1 MENPWAFGW
10 TQLLMI
16 AGLVLTGVV
25 SLLGLR
31 TFGKWRRETIEARR
45 IEAAVDALSLAYQT
59 RWIFENIR
67 APIIY
72 RYEYEEMPERAGEPE
87 DRRASRG
94 KYFAVLKRVERNSEF
109 FKAVWNVQPR
119 VMALFG
125 AETERIFREVHEA
138 RRQVEVSAGLLYRD
152 FTSEVGLELT
162 EDTKRWRS
170 QQREDIDW
178 AEASGAEDGD
188 RIAAKLTVFLTGM
201 ELLCRP
207 IVDRAYRE

>member
-1 MENPWAFGW
+1 
-10 TQLLMI
+10 
-16 AGLVLTGVV
+16 
-25 SLLGLR
+25 
-31 TFGKWRRETIEARR
+31 
-45 IEAAVDALSLAYQT
+45 
-59 RWIFENIR
+59 
-67 APIIY
+67 
-72 RYEYEEMPERAGEPE
+72 
-87 DRRASRG
+87 
-94 KYFAVLKRVERNSEF
+94 
-109 FKAVWNVQPR
+109 
-119 VMALFG
+119 MALFG
-125 AETERIFREVHEA
+125 AETERIFREVYEE

-170 QQREDIDW
+170 QRREDIDW